1 MSLLETRDMQ
11 ATIVKQ
17 LLGEQ
22 DDANLDKHRYI
33 DRLVEIADLESAE
46 HQSLIDPFDRSV
58 ALVFQMFNDASLDP
72 WDVDL
77 SVFIEQFNL
86 RTKDAENIDLPTC
99 GRLIRMAWK
108 VLHGQAAISLDRAER
123 AEAEWEDDPWA
134 MEGWQTEFEDEEY
147 NFSVGIITG
156 QTTDVLPDLLDG
168 RIKREEGRPVTLTE
182 LLLSLQGAHQAVEER
197 RIREASRIKHAA
209 EVSDWMSNV
218 TTRMHKED
226 LEDDI
231 RRCWEAIRAA
241 SPEGAP
247 VTLEQVAEK
256 LAEHSAA
263 EGWTLSEAEEEGQVT
278 GFVSA
283 LFLTHRGYTDLWQM
297 EYPNGDI
304 FLQDKWPKFDD
315 FTAISTEIGIG
326 PQQADGG
333 EDAE

>member
-231 RRCWEAIRAA
+231 RRCWEAMRAV
-241 SPEGAP
+241 SPDGVP

-326 PQQADGG
+326 PKQADGG
-333 EDAE
+333 EGVE

>member
-209 EVSDWMSNV
+209 EVSDWMSTV

-231 RRCWEAIRAA
+231 RRCWEAMRAV
-241 SPEGAP
+241 SPDGAP

-326 PQQADGG
+326 PKQADGG
-333 EDAE
+333 EGVE

>member
-22 DDANLDKHRYI
+22 DDSNLDKHRYI
-33 DRLVEIADLESAE
+33 DRLIEIADLESAE

-77 SVFIEQFNL
+77 SVFIEQFNE

-99 GRLIRMAWK
+99 GRLIRMAWR
-108 VLHGQAAISLDRAER
+108 VLHGQASTLLDRAER
-123 AEAEWEDDPWA
+123 AEEEWDDDPWA
-134 MEGWQTEFEDEEY
+134 LEGWQTEFEDEEY

-156 QTTDVLPDLLDG
+156 QTIDTLPHLLDG
-168 RIKREEGRPVTLTE
+168 RVKRDEGRPVTLAE
-182 LLLSLQGAHQAVEER
+182 LLISLQGAHQAVEER
-197 RIREASRIKHAA
+197 KIREANRVKHAA

-247 VTLEQVAEK
+247 VTLQQVSAK

-297 EYPNGDI
+297 EYPNGEI
-304 FLQDKWPKFDD
+304 FLQDKWPKFED
-315 FTAISTEIGIG
+315 FASISSEIGIG
-326 PQQADGG
+326 PREADGG
-333 EDAE
+333 DNGE